1 MTSEQAY
8 KQFLLKINKNDTNS
22 NIKINKGHFVLIFNE
37 QARAWIYEKLKED
50 TDNNEKNYFSK
61 LLIFDEPLVKIK
73 DSENFSSFLL
83 PKNYLSIESAYSI
96 AEKEG
101 CKRKL
106 FNFDFKSMNR
116 NIIEQDLN
124 NNPSFEYETTIF
136 NLSNDN
142 ILVFKTDFS
151 IEEEYITYYRL
162 PIEIDIKGYIKVDG
176 TQSNNINPE
185 LDDKY
190 VEEILNRC
198 VVEVQTNYSD
208 LQNLQASQ
216 NRVQKDKF

>member
-1 MTSEQAY
+1 MTSLQAY

-22 NIKINKGHFVLIFNE
+22 NIKINKGQFVLIFNE
-37 QARAWIYEKLKED
+37 QARVWIYEKLKED
-50 TDNNEKNYFSK
+50 SDDAEKNYFSK
-61 LLIFDEPLVKIK
+61 LLIFDEKLNKLN
-73 DSENFSSFLL
+73 DLENFSTFEL

-96 AEKEG
+96 AKKEE

-106 FNFDFKSMNR
+106 YNFDFKAMNR
-116 NIIEQDLN
+116 NVLEQDLN
-124 NNPSFEYETTIF
+124 NAPSFEFETTLY
-136 NLSNDN
+136 NLSNN
-142 ILVFKTDFS
+142 NLVVFKTDFT
-151 IEEEYITYYRL
+151 IEEEYISYYRL
-162 PIEIDIKGYIKVDG
+162 PIEIDIDGYIKIDG
-176 TQSNNINPE
+176 TQSINIDPE

-190 VEEILNRC
+190 VEEIINRC